1 MTPVVPE
8 MRTLHPRPL
17 APAQNARASFPPPGP
32 AAPGRCRRPRP
43 KPAVR
48 KGQRSAP
55 RSARP
60 ELVICRSRVVHV
72 RAFSPAAGPRKGVS
86 RGPRTGCAHFQ
97 VVRGG
102 HARPEPGIR
111 WLLSRASAC
120 PHRAPPSVWGRRSGA
135 GPRASSLDA
144 PSALRPSRST
154 RPLLAS
160 SFFPQEL
167 GTAGPPRTR
176 EEPLRWSWVQN
187 SQRDPK
193 NGKGRCP

>member
-97 VVRGG
+97 VVK
-102 HARPEPGIR
+102 
-111 WLLSRASAC
+111 
-120 PHRAPPSVWGRRSGA
+120 GRSCEAGA
-135 GPRASSLDA
+135 GDTVVTQQGLRLSPPCATLGLGAEVRRGASSLLPGCSLCAAPFPLHPATARFLILPAGARDCRASSDPGGA
-144 PSALRPSRST
+144 AAL
-154 RPLLAS
+154 
-160 SFFPQEL
+160 EL
-167 GTAGPPRTR
+167 GA
-176 EEPLRWSWVQN
+176 ELAA
-187 SQRDPK
+187 
-193 NGKGRCP
+193 